1 MRYKLHIFTWT
12 WIWKLWDNFDFS
24 ESADWSQARNVPW
37 AAAAEAGGHNEAQVG
52 NNKSCDVRAES
63 SAELMMK
70 YEHNIMIFLNRDRVL
85 E

>member
-1 MRYKLHIFTWT
+1 M
-12 WIWKLWDNFDFS
+12 
-24 ESADWSQARNVPW
+24 PW

-63 SAELMMK
+63 SAELMMMK